1 MPDLGI
7 VVITDRSRRI
17 EQGRQQIALDVAN
30 IAAGVLHA
38 PKDVLD
44 VGAVDGAHALLDQLC
59 RVYLPRDVVGGVSGA
74 KHLNHNGHDLVQLLP
89 VKLFHHHIVADVVAD
104 DAPHLLHQV
113 EGPLCLC
120 LRPCGLDWIRI

>member
-7 VVITDRSRRI
+7 VVIADCGGRI
-17 EQGRQQIALDVAN
+17 EQGRQQIAFDIAN

-44 VGAVDGAHALLDQLC
+44 VGAVDGAHTLLDQF
-59 RVYLPRDVVGGVSGA
+59 RRIYLPGDVVGGVPGT
-74 KHLNHNGHDLVQLLP
+74 KHLDHDGHDLIQLFP
-89 VKLFHHHIVADVVAD
+89 IKLIRHHVVADVVAD

-113 EGPLCLC
+113 EGPLG